1 MSERLEVHKQKLAES
16 RAKLN
21 EALDRI
27 GDRGEQQIYSEGA
40 QWTIRQ
46 LVIHL
51 ALADNGHNRMLD
63 HYAQGKEFI
72 PADYDIERYNKRSVE
87 KQAEMT
93 LQQARDA
100 LAQSRQ
106 ELLSW
111 FDNQPDDSFLD
122 KTGRHAN
129 LQIMTLSQIIDVMCA
144 HEIGHANDILALLVR
159 SES

>member
-51 ALADNGHNRMLD
+51 SLADNGHNRMID
-63 HYAQGKEFI
+63 HYAQDKEFI

-87 KQAEMT
+87 KQADTT

-106 ELLSW
+106 ELLAW

-122 KTGRHAN
+122 KTGRHPN
-129 LQIMTLSQIIDVMCA
+129 LKILTLSQIIDVMCN
-144 HEIGHANDILALLVR
+144 HEIAHANDILALLVR

>member
-27 GDRGEQQIYSEGA
+27 GDKSEQQIYSEGA

-46 LVIHL
+46 LAIHL
-51 ALADNGHNRMLD
+51 ALADSGHNRMLD
-63 HYAQGKEFI
+63 YYAQGKEFI

-106 ELLSW
+106 ELLTW

-129 LQIMTLSQIIDVMCA
+129 LRILSLSQIIEVMCN
-144 HEIGHANDILALLVR
+144 HEIAHANDILALLVR